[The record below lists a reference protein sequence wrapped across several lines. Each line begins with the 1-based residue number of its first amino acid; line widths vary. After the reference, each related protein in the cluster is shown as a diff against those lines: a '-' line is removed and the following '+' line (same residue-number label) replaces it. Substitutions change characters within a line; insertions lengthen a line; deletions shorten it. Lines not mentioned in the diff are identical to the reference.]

1 MRSPC
6 FLVTYCTGKTRNNQE
21 KCALCSYK
29 RRNEQNSKIKVC
41 KMHLILLRRVK
52 RTKSSVKNPL
62 LFVMKLTL
70 FFPVDGAILRFG
82 RIEYHFMAFF
92 LTPCRTADLNNP
104 QQKTPSP
111 AHRTG
116 LDVSARYG
124 HASSRAARMFS
135 IWRASSR
142 RERKWEGSGIIRNMV
157 PQSAPPWYLGTRC
170 T

>member
-1 MRSPC
+1 MC
-6 FLVTYCTGKTRNNQE
+6 
-21 KCALCSYK
+21 
-29 RRNEQNSKIKVC
+29 KI
-41 KMHLILLRRVK
+41 HLILLRCVK
-52 RTKSSVKNPL
+52 GVKPSVKDPL
-62 LFVMKLTL
+62 LFVTKLTL
-70 FFPVDGAILRFG
+70 FLSMEAAIVGFR
-82 RIEYHFMAFF
+82 RIKYHFMVFF

-157 PQSAPPWYLGTRC
+157 PQSAPP
-170 T
+170 